1 MKTKPL
7 PILEVRE
14 YYTNLFNELLESNQ
28 AYKYERLTE
37 CFLFILQSKTALRIS
52 DMLELK
58 WSNIDTSSF
67 ETYLEIVLIKTKQ
80 PLTLP
85 IDKSLFK
92 LIQEYRE
99 YLRYEFNELNDYIFY
114 NYKSSNGKNFSYVW
128 SSKRIKLMNK
138 SGVLGN
144 TYSNIGTHSIRKGLA
159 EHLFTKKGIR
169 TTQYL
174 LGHKS
179 MKTTEIYLELDKE
192 QHLKDLKEVL

>member
-128 SSKRIKLMNK
+128 SSKRIKLMPHNYLQILWYLW
-138 SGVLGN
+138 VNNIIQVDAVVRALALEDYNLGSLTKEGITAFKEN
-144 TYSNIGTHSIRKGLA
+144 EKFEFRYGTR
-159 EHLFTKKGIR
+159 E
-169 TTQYL
+169 
-174 LGHKS
+174 
-179 MKTTEIYLELDKE
+179 
-192 QHLKDLKEVL
+192 